1 MAVKAPKPALDSPA
15 MSTAAYERAVEITR
29 GDLVES
35 EHAAAVAICDADG
48 RLIACLGDPERPVY
62 LRSSAKPF
70 QAAAVVLSGAV
81 DRYGL
86 DERHLAVMAGSH
98 AGEPHH
104 VEAVASMLERA
115 GIAPSALRCG
125 THAPFHR
132 GTTEALWRAGLS
144 PSVLMNNCSGKHA
157 GMLAAA
163 RIAGEPLE
171 TYLDRSHPVQRANLE
186 AVAAFT
192 SAPAAQIPV
201 AVDGCTAPTFAVPLR
216 AAATAFAR
224 LARALSKPEAAGD
237 VDAAAARVAAAMRSH
252 PEMVAGDGMLDTELM
267 RALGGSVAKV
277 GADGVHALAWTQ
289 SDEGPVGVAVKV
301 MDGDTGRARSC
312 VVVEVLRQ
320 IGAFGDRLPPPRS
333 ITSSFEVRNLNGIQV
348 GEARPAFTL
357 RRSS

>member
-1 MAVKAPKPALDSPA
+1 
-15 MSTAAYERAVEITR
+15 MSTTAFERAVEITR

-35 EHAAAVAICDADG
+35 VHAAAVAVCDPDG
-48 RLIACLGDPERPVY
+48 RLIASLGDPERPVY
-62 LRSSAKPF
+62 LRSSAKPY

-104 VEAVASMLERA
+104 VEAVGSMLERA
-115 GIAPSALRCG
+115 GIEPAALRCG

-132 GTTEALWRAGLS
+132 GTAEALWRSGQS
-144 PSVLMNNCSGKHA
+144 PTPLMNNCSGKHA

-163 RIAGEPLE
+163 RIAGHPLE
-171 TYLDRSHPVQRANLE
+171 SYLDRSHPVQRANLE
-186 AVAAFT
+186 AVSTF
-192 SAPAAQIPV
+192 SGLPAAQIPV
-201 AVDGCTAPTFAVPLR
+201 AVDGCTAPTFSVPLR

-224 LARALSKPEAAGD
+224 LARGLASPEAASG
-237 VDAAAARVAAAMRSH
+237 VHAAAARVAAAMRSR

-267 RALGGSVAKV
+267 RALTGSVAKV

-289 SDEGPVGVAVKV
+289 SADGPIGVAVKV
-301 MDGDTGRARSC
+301 MDGETGRARSC

-320 IGAFGDRLPPPRS
+320 IGAFGERLPPPGS
-333 ITSSFEVRNLNGIQV
+333 ITASFEVRNLNGIHV
-348 GEARPAFTL
+348 GEVRPVFTL
-357 RRSS
+357 RRSP